1 MAPVDVAL
9 DDGLHQLL
17 IFRLKDAENVGAA
30 LGRAEG
36 DQGAGILKLLQGF
49 QVLLPIGGAPGQGF
63 VAVGAPEHE
72 AHGRWA
78 SETAKTLETRLD
90 LRNRPAVVR
99 LEPGW
104 ATTRFAP
111 ISAPL
116 MLSPA
121 SMPSPAS
128 MLRLPLLFACASAA
142 LVAAP
147 AHANMM
153 QQIIVGK
160 CSSAMQADFQKAGKT
175 PPAGMVN
182 ETCTCVANGMLK
194 KGQSLDQAKTTCVKQ
209 STAKYN
215 L

>member
-1 MAPVDVAL
+1 
-9 DDGLHQLL
+9 
-17 IFRLKDAENVGAA
+17 
-30 LGRAEG
+30 
-36 DQGAGILKLLQGF
+36 
-49 QVLLPIGGAPGQGF
+49 
-63 VAVGAPEHE
+63 
-72 AHGRWA
+72 
-78 SETAKTLETRLD
+78 
-90 LRNRPAVVR
+90 
-99 LEPGW
+99 
-104 ATTRFAP
+104 
-111 ISAPL
+111 

-182 ETCTCVANGMLK
+182 DTCTCVANGMLK

>member
-1 MAPVDVAL
+1 MGEGNGQD
-9 DDGLHQLL
+9 
-17 IFRLKDAENVGAA
+17 FRNPPKP
-30 LGRAEG
+30 
-36 DQGAGILKLLQGF
+36 
-49 QVLLPIGGAPGQGF
+49 QVPARGG
-63 VAVGAPEHE
+63 
-72 AHGRWA
+72 
-78 SETAKTLETRLD
+78 KTGTRLGLYPVCSD
-90 LRNRPAVVR
+90 
-99 LEPGW
+99 
-104 ATTRFAP
+104 
-111 ISAPL
+111 
-116 MLSPA
+116 LSPFMPSSA
-121 SMPSPAS
+121 SMSRPAS

-182 ETCTCVANGMLK
+182 ETCTCVANGMLRR
-194 KGQSLDQAKTTCVKQ
+194 GQSLDQAKTTCVKQ

>member
-1 MAPVDVAL
+1 MGERNGQDFKNPPTPQEPARGGKTGISLGSYPVRSDL
-9 DDGLHQLL
+9 S
-17 IFRLKDAENVGAA
+17 
-30 LGRAEG
+30 
-36 DQGAGILKLLQGF
+36 
-49 QVLLPIGGAPGQGF
+49 P
-63 VAVGAPEHE
+63 
-72 AHGRWA
+72 A
-78 SETAKTLETRLD
+78 SM
-90 LRNRPAVVR
+90 N
-99 LEPGW
+99 
-104 ATTRFAP
+104 
-111 ISAPL
+111 
-116 MLSPA
+116 SPA
-121 SMPSPAS
+121 SMPSPGS

-182 ETCTCVANGMLK
+182 ETCTCVANGMLRR
-194 KGQSLDQAKTTCVKQ
+194 GQSLDQAKTTCVKQ